1 MKIAYLPG
9 AFFPDPGG
17 AQVQVHNLAN
27 IMHEN
32 GNNVEV
38 LTLKKTNIINS
49 KYKIFI
55 LNTFLINLVFIFHY
69 YIKINLSFILEFY
82 LKSLIRKKN
91 YDVWHFIFLN
101 YKSLLIINSLH
112 KLNQKIIVTFQ
123 GADIQINRKISYGN
137 RLDKNYNNLLK
148 MSLQKISSF
157 TSISKNIYQDLIQL
171 KVPKKK
177 IYQIPNGIP
186 LRKFK
191 LSNKYIHKKKRGT
204 IKLITVARY
213 AEKKKGY
220 DLVPSILKN
229 LKKLNIK
236 FKWVII
242 GKNTSQLY
250 KNSYIKK
257 NKNYFKILENLFIGK
272 EKYFPSK
279 KIIKEY
285 IEADLYVNLSRIE
298 SFGITFVESLGA
310 NTPVIT
316 YNTKGANE
324 IIKNNYNGFVI
335 KENNQSAFCQKIK
348 KIYKEKNFFK
358 RKPFQSSKKYDFNNL
373 IKKYFY
379 IYQQDL

>member
-148 MSLQKISSF
+148 MSLKKISSF

-358 RKPFQSSKKYDFNNL
+358 KKPFQSSKKYDFNNL

>member
-171 KVPKKK
+171 KIPKKK

-358 RKPFQSSKKYDFNNL
+358 KKPFQSSKKYDFNNL